1 MEPER
6 NIEKIL
12 RAAAKKR
19 GEQAGEPLELHPV
32 ARQELLQEAA
42 RRSARKSGGGFFEQI
57 FSRFGPR
64 LALALSAVVVVVVLA
79 IWLTGRSP
87 MEEKTATLAAAN
99 YKAKNPAPTTEQKS
113 VPASMDNSTLGLAAN
128 TPVDQP
134 APQNEIGAVV
144 PLSEAA
150 PAVTAA
156 EPARTQA
163 ETAAPAAGARRDSG
177 ELAFKDEAQRHALPS
192 AVLKSA
198 PSNEAGAS
206 RKVTVNVEA
215 PRPAGAA
222 QSGVAFNDL
231 SKAKAAP
238 PPTPPAA
245 TYKNGWAVDS
255 LAAGNTANKTATGPA
270 APSMATNATPITLA
284 ANDREARKQLSL
296 QSISAI
302 ANTGQVGSFDN
313 AVNNTAGG
321 APVAQ
326 RFYRV
331 VAVPTVRQ
339 RGFGGGSAAAPLL
352 ASFQMEQNGQEIRV
366 VDADGSVYTGSWQVA
381 PEQNATPAARS
392 GGFSVSRVT
401 PAASNVRPAAAPS
414 AENNFQAMQNYFF
427 SVSGTN
433 VNLKQRITFSGNF
446 IPLSNLN
453 TANNT
458 AAVGATFDGRN
469 SAQLNVT
476 PPVMLNSRIA
486 GKAVIG
492 GTREIE
498 VNANPLP

>member
-19 GEQAGEPLELHPV
+19 GEQAGEPFELHPV
-32 ARQELLQEAA
+32 ARQELLREAA
-42 RRSARKSGGGFFEQI
+42 QRSARKSGGGFFEKI

-79 IWLTGRSP
+79 IWLTGRSS

-99 YKAKNPAPTTEQKS
+99 YRAKTPAPTTQQS
-113 VPASMDNSTLGLAAN
+113 VPASMDNSTPGVAAN

-134 APQNEIGAVV
+134 ALQNETGAVV
-144 PLSEAA
+144 PLSETA
-150 PAVTAA
+150 PPVTAG
-156 EPARTQA
+156 EPARVQV

-198 PSNEAGAS
+198 PSNETGANHN
-206 RKVTVNVEA
+206 VTVNVEA

-222 QSGVAFNDL
+222 QPSVAFNDL

-238 PPTPPAA
+238 PPTPPEA

-255 LAAGNTANKTATGPA
+255 LAAGKTVDKAAAGSV
-270 APSMATNATPITLA
+270 APSMVTNAAPITFA
-284 ANDREARKQLSL
+284 ANDREARNQLSL
-296 QSISAI
+296 QSISGI
-302 ANTGQVGSFDN
+302 ANTGQVASFNN
-313 AVNNTAGG
+313 AANSTAGG
-321 APVAQ
+321 VPVSQ

-366 VDADGSVYTGSWQVA
+366 VDADGSIYTGSWQVA
-381 PEQNATPAARS
+381 PEQNAAPAARS
-392 GGFSVSRVT
+392 GGFSYSRAI
-401 PAASNVRPAAAPS
+401 PAASSVRPAAAPS
-414 AENNFQAMQNYFF
+414 AENNFQVMQNYFF

-433 VNLKQRITFSGNF
+433 LNLKQRITFSGNF

-469 SAQLNVT
+469 AAQLNAT